1 MSDNSQFSERE
12 KEVTEL
18 LMQGKSNKQIALA
31 LGISTSTVEYHL
43 KNVYKKL
50 QVNSRTEAVLRLGK
64 SIGSNVTSE
73 LGKSTVEMNGETIDN
88 GVQPISTRRIPM
100 NKMFAIIGGGLLI
113 IALVV
118 VLVLVNMPAQSTE
131 ATPTVEARLT
141 PTHTLTPTLTQ
152 TDFSTLTPATTGP
165 VLSPKG
171 PWLAYANDSLVI
183 VNQDGTGRTL
193 STMPDCNFDAP
204 LLIDADPLNRTA
216 ILSENVY
223 LIQPLKD
230 IRLLVYSPW
239 PSCHTAFTGDAK
251 SGLLARIN
259 RTTTDAV
266 PELIIYEM
274 PGGKI
279 RAQFP
284 LVKCAAQIQ
293 CDFNDANGWQV
304 QWSPNGRYLAFP
316 AIWSGSSTDLYV
328 YDSKDGSTRQL
339 TSGPDKVAQLWWSP
353 DGRWIIMGEIL
364 QGSDVVY
371 PSITSLWA
379 VSVSTNDIHS
389 LYSLE
394 KPSPQG
400 ILGWVDNEKFIVYDG
415 PSLKDT
421 AGLPARNLRMID
433 VVSDKTQTVFNGD
446 FTTAELDAASQTIV
460 LFGKHN
466 GEQYQQGTYLLSI
479 GAYTVHYLGGF
490 QSEWND
496 FAKLFVTNVACEGD
510 SAKTQAFAFSG
521 KMQCVQLPLRPDHY
535 PSPDSKWQISLQD
548 GVKLEAEGKPAIS
561 VSTNPATQVIWC
573 PDSKC
578 FFFVA
583 NQILYHAS
591 VPDLAIQAVDEQL
604 GKDEV
609 VFQWLK

>member
-1 MSDNSQFSERE
+1 MSGNSQFSERE
-12 KEVTEL
+12 KEVMEL
-18 LMQGKSNKQIALA
+18 LLLGKSNKQIALA
-31 LGISTSTVEYHL
+31 LGISASTVEYHL

-64 SIGSNVTSE
+64 SIGGNVTSE
-73 LGKSTVEMNGETIDN
+73 LRESTVEINSEIIDN
-88 GVQPISTRRIPM
+88 AVQPISTRRIPV
-100 NKMFAIIGGGLLI
+100 NKKFAIIGGGLLMI
-113 IALVV
+113 VLVV
-118 VLVLVNMPAQSTE
+118 LLVLVNMPAQSTE
-131 ATPTVEARLT
+131 VAPTIA
-141 PTHTLTPTLTQ
+141 THTLAPTLTQ
-152 TDFSTLTPATTGP
+152 TDSSSTPATTGH
-165 VLSPKG
+165 VLFPEEL
-171 PWLAYANDSLVI
+171 WLAYANDSLVI
-183 VNQDGTGRTL
+183 VNLDGTGRTP
-193 STMPDCNFDAP
+193 STIPDCSFDAP

-230 IRLLVYSPW
+230 IRQLVYSPW
-239 PSCHTAFTGDAK
+239 TSCHSAFTGDAK

-259 RTTTDAV
+259 RATTDAI
-266 PELIIYEM
+266 PELVIYEL

-284 LVKCAAQIQ
+284 LVKCAAQTQ
-293 CDFNDANGWQV
+293 CDFNDANVWQV

-316 AIWSGSSTDLYV
+316 AIWNGSSTNLYV
-328 YDSKDGSTRQL
+328 YDIQDGSTRQL

-364 QGSDVVY
+364 QGSDVV
-371 PSITSLWA
+371 SSLWA
-379 VSVSTNDIHS
+379 VSVSTNDIHL

-400 ILGWVDNEKFIVYDG
+400 ILGWLDNERFIVYDG
-415 PSLKDT
+415 SSLYNALD
-421 AGLPARNLRMID
+421 LPARNLRMID
-433 VVSDKTQTVFNGD
+433 VASDKIQLVFDGD
-446 FTTAELDAASQTIV
+446 FTTAKLDAGSQTIV

-479 GAYTVHYLGGF
+479 GAYTVRYLGGF

-496 FAKLFVTNVACEGD
+496 FAKLFITNIACEGD
-510 SAKTQAFAFSG
+510 PTKIQAFDFRG
-521 KMQCVQLPLRPDHY
+521 KMQCVQLPLRPNSY
-535 PSPDSKWQISLQD
+535 LSPDGKWQISLQD

-561 VSTNPATQVIWC
+561 VSANPATQVIWC

-604 GKDEV
+604 GKDEIA
-609 VFQWLK
+609 FQWLK